1 MNNLQNNISEQIK
14 ESLKSGDK
22 TRLSVLRQL
31 KTSISEFALKSGNIS
46 NPVSDLEIISIIR
59 KRIKQGEDSVEQFS
73 QANRNDLIV
82 KEMFELDIL
91 REYLPQSLSEEEID
105 KLVQKAIW
113 DSGAVDK
120 KGMGKA
126 IKKAQEL
133 ANGQVENKILS
144 EKIRII
150 LEKGS

>member
-1 MNNLQNNISEQIK
+1 MNNLQNSISEQIK

-22 TRLSVLRQL
+22 NRLSVLRQI
-31 KTSISEFALKSGNIS
+31 KTLISEFALKSGNIN
-46 NPVSDLEIISIIR
+46 NPVSDLDIVSIIR
-59 KRIKQGEDSVEQFS
+59 KRIKQGEDSISQFS

-82 KEMFELDIL
+82 KEMFELDVL

-144 EKIRII
+144 EKIRVI
-150 LEKGS
+150 LEKSA

>member
-22 TRLSVLRQL
+22 NRLSVLRQI
-31 KTSISEFALKSGNIS
+31 KTLISEFALKSGNIN
-46 NPVSDLEIISIIR
+46 NPVSDLDIVSIIR
-59 KRIKQGEDSVEQFS
+59 KRIKQGEDSINQFS

-82 KEMFELDIL
+82 KEMFELDVL
-91 REYLPQSLSEEEID
+91 REYLPQSLSEEEVD

-144 EKIRII
+144 EKIRLI
-150 LEKGS
+150 LEKSA